1 MTRNTTCLIGALIAG
16 LGYGAY
22 LTGHEAAG
30 IAALIVS
37 VVVYLVVRII
47 YP

>member
-1 MTRNTTCLIGALIAG
+1 MTRNTTCLIGTLIAG

-37 VVVYLVVRII
+37 VAIYLVFRMIW
-47 YP
+47 P

>member
-22 LTGHEAAG
+22 LTGHEVAG
-30 IAALIVS
+30 IAELIVS
-37 VVVYLVVRII
+37 VVVYFAVRII
-47 YP
+47 WP

>member
-22 LTGHEAAG
+22 LTGHKAAG

-37 VVVYLVVRII
+37 VVVYGIFVRVW
-47 YP
+47 P